1 MRKLWKYCVVFVFVA
16 TMFFA
21 LSLSAS
27 AGIYEPD
34 GTTSVEYEFDAAE
47 CNRTLTVNCVDEN
60 GTHLKTVQFQ
70 TKRGEDTSA
79 AFALYGYDIIA
90 FESTQGLWETCK
102 LSWSSSNRYDYAW
115 VYIEY
120 YFRTGM
126 SQDSVTA
133 TVTMRKHLPTTV
145 KVRYFLRSKYT
156 FEYGGMWYEY
166 KEGYEFV
173 TSYGDPFDCTAKE
186 FEGHYLIQDREI
198 RTESNVYPSGCPEE
212 ISGPFYYT
220 MIEDAYGG
228 EDIMDLLEWDVVDD
242 DLNEEYKEYT
252 TYSEEK
258 DGKMGYAKNR
268 VLYVDFYY
276 DRSEYDAEFSANG
289 GEGAPETIT
298 QYYDL
303 DITIPETVPT
313 REKHFFLGWSEE
325 ETATAPSYVAGDT
338 YKMQDCDVTFYAVW
352 EKDDYEFSIS
362 DFSISEDELFPNSVL
377 SVWLCLDSWDM
388 DDAYSDI
395 PVELYYDG
403 VLLATEWIDFDIYGR
418 VYLTFEI
425 DVGTVVGEH
434 TVEVQI
440 NRTGIEREEN
450 PYNNTIQATFT
461 IKPDEYAFG
470 ITPIENNAPYTE
482 GMTVITSYLISNDS
496 ERDVLPDADTYVIFS
511 VYYFDEYGTGLTVD
525 EQYWDGLAIPIGEQN
540 LVYFKWTVPDNMAG
554 VTLYCECTVNANG
567 ALKENN
573 RDNNTAT
580 LTTVVADRVSSQ
592 TPNPA
597 FTANAPSGYTP
608 QSAPDESVGSASWT
622 MWEYEEG
629 AFVLKKYGIKI
640 ADGNPEITPD
650 GNCTSANKN
659 NGLWTMKSGY
669 GITLCFAP
677 ALVVLNG
684 CSTPDQSSYT
694 DPQSAYATFSE
705 YGYSTDAGEYRDLVS
720 LEGEW
725 YFAENESADQ
735 NDRIHYIPLWLSD
748 GEYVVSVTLTEIWTP
763 VGRITA
769 VRSSNVILIDG
780 SLYDDWYN

>member
-1 MRKLWKYCVVFVFVA
+1 MRKLWKYCVAFLFVS
-16 TMFFA
+16 TMLFA

-27 AGIYEPD
+27 AGYEPD

-47 CNRTLTVNCVDEN
+47 CNRTLIINCVDEN
-60 GTHLKTVQFQ
+60 GTHLKTVQVQ
-70 TKRGEDTSA
+70 TKRGEDTA
-79 AFALYGYDIIA
+79 AAVVLYGYDIIA
-90 FESTQGLWETCK
+90 FESTQGLWETCT
-102 LSWSSSNRYDYAW
+102 LSWTSGNKYSYAW
-115 VYIEY
+115 IYIRY
-120 YFRTGM
+120 YFRTGL
-126 SQDSVTA
+126 SQDSITA

-145 KVRYFLRSKYT
+145 KVRHFLRSKYT

-173 TSYGDPFDCTAKE
+173 TSYGDSFYCAAKD

-198 RTESNVYPSGCPEE
+198 RVETNVYPSGCPEE

-276 DRSEYDAEFSANG
+276 DRSQHDAAFSANG

-325 ETATAPSYVAGDT
+325 ETATAPSYASGDT
-338 YKMQDCDVTFYAVW
+338 YKMKDSDVTFYAVW

-362 DFSISEDELFPNSVL
+362 DFSISEDALFPNSVL

-440 NRTGIEREEN
+440 NRTGIEREED

-511 VYYFDEYGTGLTVD
+511 AYYFDEYGTGITVD

-540 LVYFKWTVPDNMAG
+540 LVYFKWTVPEDMAG

-592 TPNPA
+592 TPNPS

-622 MWEYEEG
+622 LWEYEDG
-629 AFVLKKYGIKI
+629 TFVLKKYGIKI
-640 ADGNPEITPD
+640 ADRNPEITPD
-650 GNCTSANKN
+650 GNCTPANRD

-705 YGYSTDAGEYRDLVS
+705 YGYSTDVGAYRDLVL

-725 YFAENESADQ
+725 YFAENEGADQ

-748 GEYVVSVTLTEIWTP
+748 GEYIVSVTLTEIWTP

>member
-1 MRKLWKYCVVFVFVA
+1 MKKVFRFFIVFVFCAVSLLV
-16 TMFFA
+16 F
-21 LSLSAS
+21 SLSAS
-27 AGIYEPD
+27 AAYEPD
-34 GTTSVEYEFDAAE
+34 GTTSVEYEFDAAD
-47 CNRTLTVNCVDEN
+47 CNRALIVNCVDEN
-60 GTHLKTVQFQ
+60 GTPLKTVRFE
-70 TKRGEDTSA
+70 TKRGEETSA
-79 AFALYGYDIIA
+79 AFSLCGYDIIA
-90 FESTQGLWETCK
+90 FESTQGLWETCT
-102 LSWSSSNRYDYAW
+102 LSWSSGNNYKYAW
-115 VYIEY
+115 VYINY

-145 KVRYFLRSKYT
+145 KVRHFLRSKYT
-156 FEYGGMWYEY
+156 FEYSEMWYEY

-173 TSYGDPFDCTAKE
+173 TSYGDSFYCAAKD

-212 ISGPFYYT
+212 IKGPFYYS
-220 MIEDAYGG
+220 MFEDAYGG
-228 EDIMDLLEWDVVDD
+228 EQLTDLLEWDVVDD

-276 DRSEYDAEFSANG
+276 DRSQHDASFSANG

-303 DITIPETVPT
+303 DITIPDTVPT

-325 ETATAPSYVAGDT
+325 ETATAPSYAAGDT

-362 DFSISEDELFPNSVL
+362 DFTMSADALYPNSIVTIQ
-377 SVWLCLDSWDM
+377 VRTDSWDQ
-388 DDAYSDI
+388 DDAYTDV

-403 VLLATEWIDFDIYGR
+403 RLLTTEWVDFDVYG
-418 VYLTFEI
+418 VAYVTFRI
-425 DVGTVVGEH
+425 DVGTVIGEH
-434 TVEVQI
+434 EIAVQI
-440 NRTGIEREEN
+440 NRTGIEREVD
-450 PYNNTIQATFT
+450 PYNNMLQATIT
-461 IKPDEYAFG
+461 VKNDEYAFG
-470 ITPIENNAPYTE
+470 IIPIENNAPYTE

-496 ERDVLPDADTYVIFS
+496 ERDVLPDADTSVIFS

-540 LVYFKWTVPDNMAG
+540 LVYFKWTVPEDMAG

-580 LTTVVADRVSSQ
+580 LTTVVADRVFSQ
-592 TPNPA
+592 TPNPS

-622 MWEYEEG
+622 MWEYEDG

-640 ADGNPEITPD
+640 AYGNPEITPD
-650 GNCTSANKN
+650 GNCTSAIYH
-659 NGLWTMKSGY
+659 GGRWTMKSGY
-669 GITLCFAP
+669 GITLSFAP
-677 ALVVLNG
+677 TLVALSG
-684 CSTPDQSSYT
+684 ADMPTADAYT
-694 DPQSAYATFSE
+694 SVQSAYATFSE
-705 YGYSTDAGEYRDLVS
+705 YGYSTDAGAYRDLVS

-748 GEYVVSVTLTEIWTP
+748 GEYVVSVTVTEIWTP

>member
-1 MRKLWKYCVVFVFVA
+1 MRKLWKYCVAFVFVA

-27 AGIYEPD
+27 AAYEPD
-34 GTTSVEYEFDAAE
+34 GTTSVEYEFDAAD

-90 FESTQGLWETCK
+90 FESTQGLWETCT

-115 VYIEY
+115 VYVRY
-120 YFRTGM
+120 YFRTGL

-145 KVRYFLRSKYT
+145 KVRHFLRSKYT

-166 KEGYEFV
+166 ETGYESV
-173 TSYGDPFDCTAKE
+173 KSYGGPFYCAAQD

-198 RTESNVYPSGCPEE
+198 RLETNVFPTGCPEE

-220 MIEDAYGG
+220 MFKDAYGG
-228 EDIMDLLEWDVVDD
+228 EQITDLLEWDVVDD

-276 DRSEYDAEFSANG
+276 DRSQHDASFSANG

-313 REKHFFLGWSEE
+313 RDKHFFLGWSEE
-325 ETATAPSYVAGDT
+325 ETATAPSYASGDT
-338 YKMQDCDVTFYAVW
+338 YKMKDSDVTFYAVW

-362 DFSISEDELFPNSVL
+362 DFTLSADEIYPNSV
-377 SVWLCLDSWDM
+377 VAIQVRTDSWDQN
-388 DDAYSDI
+388 DAYTDI

-403 VLLATEWIDFDIYGR
+403 TLLATEWIDFDVYGGAY
-418 VYLTFEI
+418 VTFHV
-425 DVGTVVGEH
+425 DVGTVIGEH

-440 NRTGIEREEN
+440 NRTGIAREEN
-450 PYNNTIQATFT
+450 MYNNVIQATIT
-461 IKPDEYAFG
+461 VKNDEYAFG

-496 ERDVLPDADTYVIFS
+496 ERDVLPDAETPVVFTVSYYDENGEQVI
-511 VYYFDEYGTGLTVD
+511 VNTQNWE
-525 EQYWDGLAIPIGEQN
+525 GLAIPIGEQN
-540 LVYFKWTVPDNMAG
+540 LVYFKWMVPDDLAG
-554 VTLYCECTVNANG
+554 TEIFCACKVNTDG

-580 LTTVVADRVSSQ
+580 LTTVVADRTSSQ
-592 TPNPA
+592 TPNPV
-597 FTANAPSGYTP
+597 FTPNAPSGYSP
-608 QSAPDESVGSASWT
+608 QGAPDESVGSASWT
-622 MWEYEEG
+622 VWEYEDG

-650 GNCTSANKN
+650 GNCTSANRD

-669 GITLCFAP
+669 GITLLFAP
-677 ALVVLNG
+677 ELVALSG
-684 CSTPDQSSYT
+684 SDMPDTNAYT
-694 DPQSAYATFSE
+694 DLQSAYATFSE

-725 YFAENESADQ
+725 YFAENEGADQ

>member
-1 MRKLWKYCVVFVFVA
+1 MRKLWKYCVVFVFIA

-34 GTTSVEYEFDAAE
+34 GTTSVEYEFDAAD

-70 TKRGEDTSA
+70 TKRGEDTA
-79 AFALYGYDIIA
+79 VALGLCGYDIIA
-90 FESTQGLWETCK
+90 FESTQGLWETCT
-102 LSWSSSNRYDYAW
+102 LSWSSGNNYKYAW
-115 VYIEY
+115 VYINY
-120 YFRTGM
+120 YFRTGL
-126 SQDSVTA
+126 SQDSITA

-145 KVRYFLRSKYT
+145 KVRHFLRSKYT
-156 FEYGGMWYEY
+156 FEYSGMWYEY
-166 KEGYEFV
+166 KEGYEIV
-173 TSYGDPFDCTAKE
+173 TSYGDSFYCAAEE
-186 FEGHYLIQDREI
+186 FEGHFLVEDREI
-198 RTESNVYPSGCPEE
+198 RTEANVYPIGCPKE

-220 MIEDAYGG
+220 MFEDAYG
-228 EDIMDLLEWDVVDD
+228 DSITDLLDWDVVYD

-252 TYSEEK
+252 TYSEAK

-276 DRSEYDAEFSANG
+276 DRSQHDASFSANG

-325 ETATAPSYVAGDT
+325 ETATAPSYASGDT
-338 YKMQDCDVTFYAVW
+338 YKMQDSDVTFYAVW
-352 EKDDYEFSIS
+352 EEDDYEFSIS

-395 PVELYYDG
+395 PVELSYDG

-450 PYNNTIQATFT
+450 PYNNTIQATCT

-511 VYYFDEYGTGLTVD
+511 VYYYDEDGIGITVD
-525 EQYWDGLAIPIGEQN
+525 EQYWEGLAIPIGEQN

-597 FTANAPSGYTP
+597 FSANAPSGYTP
-608 QSAPDESVGSASWT
+608 QSVPAESVGSASWT
-622 MWEYEEG
+622 MWEYEDG

-650 GNCTSANKN
+650 GNCASANKD

-669 GITLCFAP
+669 GITLSFAP
-677 ALVVLNG
+677 TLVALSG
-684 CSTPDQSSYT
+684 ADMPTADAYT
-694 DPQSAYATFSE
+694 SVQSAYATFSE

-725 YFAENESADQ
+725 YFAENEGADQ

-748 GEYVVSVTLTEIWTP
+748 GEYIVSVTMTEIWTP

>member
-1 MRKLWKYCVVFVFVA
+1 MKKVFRFFIVFVFCAVSLLV
-16 TMFFA
+16 F
-21 LSLSAS
+21 SLSAS
-27 AGIYEPD
+27 AAYEPD
-34 GTTSVEYEFDAAE
+34 GTTSVEYEFDAAD
-47 CNRTLTVNCVDEN
+47 CNRALIVNCVDEN
-60 GTHLKTVQFQ
+60 GTHLKTVRFE
-70 TKRGEDTSA
+70 TKRGEETSA
-79 AFALYGYDIIA
+79 AFSLCGYDIIA
-90 FESTQGLWETCK
+90 FESTQGLWETCT
-102 LSWSSSNRYDYAW
+102 LSWSSGNNYKYAW
-115 VYIEY
+115 VYINY

-145 KVRYFLRSKYT
+145 KVRHFLRSKYT
-156 FEYGGMWYEY
+156 FEYSGMWYEY

-173 TSYGDPFDCTAKE
+173 ASYGDSFYCAAKD

-198 RTESNVYPSGCPEE
+198 RTESNVYPSGCPKE
-212 ISGPFYYT
+212 IKGPFYYS
-220 MIEDAYGG
+220 MFEDAYGD
-228 EDIMDLLEWDVVDD
+228 EQLTDLLEWDVVKD

-276 DRSEYDAEFSANG
+276 DRSQHDAAFSANG

-338 YKMQDCDVTFYAVW
+338 YKMQDSDVTFYAVW

-362 DFSISEDELFPNSVL
+362 DFTMSADALYPNSIVTIQ
-377 SVWLCLDSWDM
+377 VRTDSWDQ
-388 DDAYSDI
+388 DEAYTDV

-403 VLLATEWIDFDIYGR
+403 RLLTTEWVDFDVYG
-418 VYLTFEI
+418 VAYVTFRI
-425 DVGTVVGEH
+425 DVGTVIGEH
-434 TVEVQI
+434 EIAVQI
-440 NRTGIEREEN
+440 NRTGIEREVD
-450 PYNNTIQATFT
+450 PYNNMLQATIT
-461 IKPDEYAFG
+461 VKNDEYAFG

-511 VYYFDEYGTGLTVD
+511 VYYYDEDGIGITVD

-540 LVYFKWTVPDNMAG
+540 LVYFKWTVPEDMAG

-592 TPNPA
+592 TPNPS

-622 MWEYEEG
+622 MWAYEDG

-640 ADGNPEITPD
+640 ADGSPQITPD
-650 GNCTSANKN
+650 GNCTSAIYH
-659 NGLWTMKSGY
+659 GGRWTMKSGY
-669 GITLCFAP
+669 GITVSFAP
-677 ALVVLNG
+677 ALVTLSG
-684 CSTPDQSSYT
+684 ADMPTADAYT
-694 DPQSAYATFSE
+694 SVQSAYATFSE

-725 YFAENESADQ
+725 YFAENEGADQ

-763 VGRITA
+763 VGRIAA
-769 VRSSNVILIDG
+769 VRNSNVILIDG

>member
-1 MRKLWKYCVVFVFVA
+1 MKKAFRFFIVFVFCSA
-16 TMFFA
+16 MLLAF
-21 LSLSAS
+21 SLSAS
-27 AGIYEPD
+27 AAYEPD
-34 GTTSVEYEFDAAE
+34 GTTSVEYEFDAAD

-90 FESTQGLWETCK
+90 FESTQGLWETCT

-115 VYIEY
+115 VYVRY
-120 YFRTGM
+120 YFRTGL

-145 KVRYFLRSKYT
+145 KVRHFLRSKYT

-166 KEGYEFV
+166 ETGYESV
-173 TSYGDPFDCTAKE
+173 KSYGDPFYCAAQD

-198 RTESNVYPSGCPEE
+198 RLETNVFPTGCPEE

-220 MIEDAYGG
+220 MFKDAYGG
-228 EDIMDLLEWDVVDD
+228 EQITDLLEWDVVDD

-276 DRSEYDAEFSANG
+276 DRSEYDASFSANG
-289 GEGAPETIT
+289 GEGAPEAIT

-303 DITIPETVPT
+303 NITIPETVPT
-313 REKHFFLGWSEE
+313 RDKHFFLGWSEE
-325 ETATAPSYVAGDT
+325 ETATAPSYAAGDT
-338 YKMQDCDVTFYAVW
+338 YKMKDSDVTFYAVW

-362 DFSISEDELFPNSVL
+362 NLTVLGGEIFPNSII
-377 SVWLCLDSWDM
+377 SVMVRTDSWDEN
-388 DDAYSDI
+388 DAYTDI

-403 VLLATEWIDFDIYGR
+403 TLLATEWLDFDIYGGAYVTFR
-418 VYLTFEI
+418 V
-425 DVGTVVGEH
+425 DVGTVIGEH
-434 TVEVQI
+434 MIEVQI
-440 NRTGIEREEN
+440 NRTGIAREGN
-450 PYNNTIQATFT
+450 QNNNSVSTTILV
-461 IKPDEYAFG
+461 KSDEYAFG

-496 ERDVLPDADTYVIFS
+496 ERDVLPDAETPVTFT
-511 VYYFDEYGTGLTVD
+511 VFYYGENGEQVVVNTQSWEGLT
-525 EQYWDGLAIPIGEQN
+525 IPYGEQN
-540 LVYFKWTVPDNMAG
+540 LVYFKWCVPEDMVG

-580 LTTVVADRVSSQ
+580 LTTVVADRISSQ
-592 TPNPA
+592 TPNPV
-597 FTANAPSGYTP
+597 FTANAPSGYSP
-608 QSAPDESVGSASWT
+608 QGAPTESVGSASWT
-622 MWEYEEG
+622 VWEYENG

-650 GNCTSANKN
+650 GNCTSAKKD
-659 NGLWTMKSGY
+659 NGLWMMKSGY
-669 GITLCFAP
+669 GITLLFAP
-677 ALVVLNG
+677 ELAALSG
-684 CSTPDQSSYT
+684 SDMPDTNAYT
-694 DPQSAYATFSE
+694 DLQFAYASFSE
-705 YGYSTDAGEYRDLVS
+705 YGYSTDAGEYSDLVFIN
-720 LEGEW
+720 GEW
-725 YFAENESADQ
+725 YFAENESADP

-748 GEYVVSVTLTEIWTP
+748 GEYVVSVTLTELWTP
-763 VGRITA
+763 VGRIIA

-780 SLYDDWYN
+780 SLYDDWYH